1 MFTNV
6 IKKVTTRISRTGR
19 VNNKSSNR
27 LLLSSKD
34 KHKTSNSLRPA
45 NNSRGSRNP
54 VIRKADNK
62 WIGQLKTVARE
73 HKIIIDRNNNE
84 VVVVAITGRAVE
96 ADQAEAEEVVVA
108 GEGKCMN
115 YQDFQTALT

>member
-96 ADQAEAEEVVVA
+96 ADQAEAGEVVVA